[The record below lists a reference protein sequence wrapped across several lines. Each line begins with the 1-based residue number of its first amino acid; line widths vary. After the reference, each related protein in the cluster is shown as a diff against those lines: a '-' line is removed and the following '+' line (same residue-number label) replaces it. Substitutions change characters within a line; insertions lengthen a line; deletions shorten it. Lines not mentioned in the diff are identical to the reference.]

1 MKTRTFIAR
10 ALLCSCVSFAF
21 NVMAAPPDIRLQP
34 DTSKLRPS
42 KLPGYVIAMQ
52 KCAICHSADY
62 VKYQPPGMTQTQWT
76 AEMAKMQHTYGAPI
90 SDDEVK
96 QVGAYLAVAY
106 GAAQATDASVIAA
119 STPAPP
125 APTPSTP
132 PMSPGAAAA
141 PSTAEG
147 SINVQALLASNA
159 CLSCHGLNQKIVG
172 PGYHDVAEK
181 YKADPQA
188 QSKLEASI
196 RGGSV
201 GKWGSAPMPPFA
213 ALKPEEVKALAEF
226 VLKQ

>member
-1 MKTRTFIAR
+1 
-10 ALLCSCVSFAF
+10 
-21 NVMAAPPDIRLQP
+21 
-34 DTSKLRPS
+34 
-42 KLPGYVIAMQ
+42 MQ

-62 VKYQPPGMTQTQWT
+62 VNYQPPGMTQTQWT

-106 GAAQATDASVIAA
+106 GSAKATDANVIAA
-119 STPAPP
+119 STPAPASP
-125 APTPSTP
+125 APPT
-132 PMSPGAAAA
+132 SPGAAATPPA
-141 PSTAEG
+141 GGASV
-147 SINVQALLASNA
+147 NVQALLASNA
-159 CLSCHGLNQKIVG
+159 CLSCHGLTQKIVG

-201 GKWGSAPMPPFA
+201 GKWGSVPMPPFA
-213 ALKPEEVKALAEF
+213 ALKPEEVKALAAF